1 MNCIAANLG
10 SRPTQ
15 GPRQR
20 RRLADVRFQQVCKTY
35 PGRRGGDPVSVL
47 RQLDLHVRDGEFLVL
62 VGPSGCG
69 KSTLLRLL
77 AGLEQ
82 PSSGSISLDG
92 QPVRGP
98 GSDRGMVFQ
107 KYSLYPWLTAAQNVA
122 FGMEL
127 QGLERSEIRE
137 RTGFYLEVVGL
148 AEAARRLPRELSGGM
163 QQRVAIARALAADP
177 RVLLLDE
184 PFGALDL
191 QIRESMQEFLY
202 GLWRRTGLS
211 VLLITHDIDEALL
224 LAQQVHILAPRP
236 GRIVE
241 SLTVELNKDNLR
253 DLRLTPDFQT
263 LRHQVAD
270 TLRRLDG
277 DLA

>member
-1 MNCIAANLG
+1 MNLVLDAVCKRFGSGNHGPLVLDRISLAMHTGQFLALLG
-10 SRPTQ
+10 S
-15 GPRQR
+15 
-20 RRLADVRFQQVCKTY
+20 
-35 PGRRGGDPVSVL
+35 
-47 RQLDLHVRDGEFLVL
+47 
-62 VGPSGCG
+62 SGSG
-69 KSTLLRLL
+69 KSTLMRLV

-163 QQRVAIARALAADP
+163 QQRVAIARALAANP
-177 RVLLLDE
+177 RLLLLDE

>member
-1 MNCIAANLG
+1 MNLVLDAVCKRFGSGNHGPLVLDRISLAMHTGQFLALLG
-10 SRPTQ
+10 S
-15 GPRQR
+15 
-20 RRLADVRFQQVCKTY
+20 
-35 PGRRGGDPVSVL
+35 
-47 RQLDLHVRDGEFLVL
+47 
-62 VGPSGCG
+62 SGSG
-69 KSTLLRLL
+69 KSTLMRLV

-148 AEAARRLPRELSGGM
+148 AESARRLPRELSGGM
-163 QQRVAIARALAADP
+163 QQRVAIARALAANP
-177 RVLLLDE
+177 RLLLLDE

-236 GRIVE
+236 GRIVQ

-253 DLRLTPDFQT
+253 DLRLTPDFQN

>member
-1 MNCIAANLG
+1 MRTGQFLALLG
-10 SRPTQ
+10 S
-15 GPRQR
+15 
-20 RRLADVRFQQVCKTY
+20 
-35 PGRRGGDPVSVL
+35 
-47 RQLDLHVRDGEFLVL
+47 
-62 VGPSGCG
+62 SGSG
-69 KSTLLRLL
+69 KSTLMRLV

-163 QQRVAIARALAADP
+163 QQRVAIARALAANP
-177 RVLLLDE
+177 RLLLLDE

>member
-1 MNCIAANLG
+1 MHTGQFLALLG
-10 SRPTQ
+10 S
-15 GPRQR
+15 
-20 RRLADVRFQQVCKTY
+20 
-35 PGRRGGDPVSVL
+35 
-47 RQLDLHVRDGEFLVL
+47 
-62 VGPSGCG
+62 SGSG
-69 KSTLLRLL
+69 KSTLMRLV

-177 RVLLLDE
+177 RLLLLDE

-191 QIRESMQEFLY
+191 QIRESMQEFLH

-241 SLTVELNKDNLR
+241 SLTVELNKDSLR
-253 DLRLTPDFQT
+253 DLRLTPDFQN

-270 TLRRLDG
+270 TLRQLDG

>member
-1 MNCIAANLG
+1 MNLVLDAVCKRFGSGNHGPLVLDRISLAMHTGQFLALLG
-10 SRPTQ
+10 S
-15 GPRQR
+15 
-20 RRLADVRFQQVCKTY
+20 
-35 PGRRGGDPVSVL
+35 
-47 RQLDLHVRDGEFLVL
+47 
-62 VGPSGCG
+62 SGSG
-69 KSTLLRLL
+69 KSTLMRLV

-163 QQRVAIARALAADP
+163 QQRVAIARALAANP
-177 RVLLLDE
+177 RLLLLDE

-277 DLA
+277 DLV